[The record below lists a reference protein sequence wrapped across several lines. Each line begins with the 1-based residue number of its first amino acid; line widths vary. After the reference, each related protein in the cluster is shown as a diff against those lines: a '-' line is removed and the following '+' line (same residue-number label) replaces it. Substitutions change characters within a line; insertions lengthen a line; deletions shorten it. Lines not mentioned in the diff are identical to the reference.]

1 MNIKDF
7 AFERFRFNEAKQKR
21 VESLFNKLL
30 INDQIKITIGT
41 VRGDGNCYLYSIAE
55 QIKKYNMDGLYN
67 SYTITNISN
76 MFKPLI
82 IKWSLDKLAFNPF
95 AGIDGQCPYLDIL
108 SHAYT
113 DITHNNVVIISM
125 YDNDDKII
133 CYASNNNIN
142 SDTYFIFSCEGHC
155 YPVFVQYEFSRRE
168 IFNALE
174 QK

>member
-7 AFERFRFNEAKQKR
+7 VLYRFKFNEAKQKS

-30 INDQIKITIGT
+30 INNQIKITIGT

-55 QIKKYNMDGLYN
+55 QIKKYNMDRLYD
-67 SYTITNISN
+67 SYTITDISD

-82 IKWSLDKLAFNPF
+82 IDWSLNKLGLNPF
-95 AGIDGQCPYLDIL
+95 EGIDGQCPNLDIL

-133 CYASNNNIN
+133 CYASNHNN
-142 SDTYFIFSCEGHC
+142 DTYFIFSCEGHC